1 MAVRPRGARSLIA
14 GARSRAARPALA
26 ALLAVLLLPTACAA
40 SDPAARATSPPAA
53 GTDAA
58 RPLPSGG
65 RDAGRRAARRIGVV
79 YVFHGGSAEAGSR
92 SSWEATL
99 QIFVYDPNSP
109 VYRRVIWNAA
119 QWPAILAAGN
129 APKELA
135 KYAFSYG
142 RIGGRD
148 PAEGHSLEVARQ
160 LAARLEAREP
170 ELGVDF
176 LVDHASWIAPDP
188 RYHAYPR
195 LVFEPRV
202 PGGSPMTF
210 CDASWQDC
218 DPRRYD
224 VDGTIERLLA
234 AGVEEIHMVDLT
246 TSGVRFFKS
255 WDVVNLARQVVDRH
269 NARHGT
275 AVAVRWV
282 NDPTDLMSASYPAE
296 PAGWTLSLGEPAR
309 DVAVPLAG
317 RPNPVSD
324 DPRLAA
330 LQVAGIERRFS
341 RRVPVAKTGVLLV
354 NHATREG
361 NRWFDPKIDDTLV
374 FNANIRRLLLTRHP
388 GLDPRNVLEGWFG
401 RREPNPALPKR
412 PPSSSQLER
421 TREMR
426 GENLGDAYL
435 YESDQL
441 PRGDSGLL
449 YWQALE
455 RLKDQG
461 VEHIVV
467 AFPQIMVDSVLNLV
481 EVPNQVAKE
490 IGWRSWARIGTLDRK
505 TWPEAGHPFADY
517 WGIWVETECPARS
530 GTGREPCCFTMGG
543 CEDGRPYPPPR
554 LTPADRPRDDLDPSL
569 AYDVSEHGHLGYDPA
584 RGRPRADG
592 PVQRQYRGT
601 WDLWQPPNGDP
612 GVAVFLA
619 DKVIESLRASRSMPP
634 PAQGVPLHRLDVA
647 VRTVPAGPAQAP

>member
-1 MAVRPRGARSLIA
+1 MTMQTPRLPGLGRALRWAAVAWLSVQGLA
-14 GARSRAARPALA
+14 GCAGLAPEAAARK
-26 ALLAVLLLPTACAA
+26 V
-40 SDPAARATSPPAA
+40 
-53 GTDAA
+53 
-58 RPLPSGG
+58 
-65 RDAGRRAARRIGVV
+65 GVV
-79 YVFHGGSAEAGSR
+79 YVFHGGSAESGSR

-109 VYRRVIWNAA
+109 VYRKVIWNPA

-148 PAEGHSLEVARQ
+148 PASDHSLAVFEQ
-160 LAARLEAREP
+160 LRSRLESRER

-176 LVDHASWIAPDP
+176 VVDYASWIAPDP
-188 RYHAYPR
+188 AHHAYPR
-195 LVFEPRV
+195 LIHQPRV
-202 PGGSPMTF
+202 PDGAPMTF
-210 CDASWQDC
+210 CDAGWEGC

-269 NARHGT
+269 NAGAGS
-275 AVAVRWV
+275 AVTVRWV

-309 DVAVPLAG
+309 DRSVPLAG

-324 DPRLAA
+324 DPRLAS

-341 RRVPVAKTGVLLV
+341 AKVPPRRTGVLLV

-374 FNANIRRLLLTRHP
+374 FNANIRRTLLERHA
-388 GLDPRNVLEGWFG
+388 GLEARNVLEAWFG
-401 RREPNPALPKR
+401 RRETNPALPKR
-412 PPSSSQLER
+412 PPSFSQLER
-421 TREMR
+421 TRPMR
-426 GENLGDAYL
+426 GENLGEAYL
-435 YESDQL
+435 YETHEL
-441 PRGDSGLL
+441 PAGDAGLL
-449 YWQALE
+449 YWDALA

-481 EVPNQVAKE
+481 ELPNQVAKE
-490 IGWRSWARIGTLDRK
+490 IGWRSWARLEAGDVA
-505 TWPEAGHPFADY
+505 TWPGTGHPFADY
-517 WGIWVETECPARS
+517 WGIWVEAECPARR
-530 GTGREPCCFTMGG
+530 GAGREPCCFTMGG
-543 CEDGRPYPPPR
+543 CDDGRPYPPPR
-554 LTPADRPRDDLDPSL
+554 LTPPDRPRDDLDPSL
-569 AYDVSEHGHLGYDPA
+569 AFDVSDYGHLGYDAA
-584 RGRPRADG
+584 RGPPSPTR
-592 PVQRQYRGT
+592 PVQSQYRGT

-612 GVAVFLA
+612 GVAAFLA
-619 DKVIESLRASRSMPP
+619 DKVVESVRGSSALPP
-634 PAQGVPLHRLDVA
+634 PAKAIALHGL
-647 VRTVPAGPAQAP
+647 AGS

>member
-1 MAVRPRGARSLIA
+1 MTVRPQLARARSA
-14 GARSRAARPALA
+14 GARSRSAGPGLAALA
-26 ALLAVLLLPTACAA
+26 AVALALSLAACAA
-40 SDPAARATSPPAA
+40 SGAGSRVVRSPPQASTPATATAPSLPLQGRAT
-53 GTDAA
+53 T
-58 RPLPSGG
+58 
-65 RDAGRRAARRIGVV
+65 RDAPRRIGVV
-79 YVFHGGSAEAGSR
+79 YVFHGGSAEAGPR

-109 VYRRVIWNAA
+109 VYRRVIWNPE

-160 LAARLEAREP
+160 LAARLEARER

-176 LVDHASWIAPDP
+176 VVDHASWIAPDP
-188 RYHAYPR
+188 RHHAYPR
-195 LVFEPRV
+195 LIHEPRV
-202 PGGSPMTF
+202 PGGSPVTF
-210 CDASWQDC
+210 CDASWKEC

-269 NARHGT
+269 NARRG
-275 AVAVRWV
+275 AKVAVHWV
-282 NDPTDLMSASYPAE
+282 NDPADLMTASYPAE

-330 LQVAGIERRFS
+330 LQVTGIERRFS
-341 RRVPVAKTGVLLV
+341 RRVPVTKTGVLLV

-374 FNANIRRLLLTRHP
+374 FNANIRRMLLARHP
-388 GLDPRNVLEGWFG
+388 GLDPRNVVEAWFG
-401 RREPNPALPKR
+401 RREVNPALPKR
-412 PPSSSQLER
+412 TPASSQLER

-426 GENLGDAYL
+426 GENLGEAYL
-435 YESDQL
+435 YETDQL

-490 IGWRSWARIGTLDRK
+490 IGWRSWARIDALDRE

-517 WGIWVETECPARS
+517 WGIWVETDCPARS

-569 AYDVSEHGHLGYDPA
+569 AYDVSDHGHLGYDPA
-584 RGRPRADG
+584 LGRPSARG

-612 GVAVFLA
+612 AVAAFLA
-619 DKVIESLRASRSMPP
+619 DKVIESVRASASRPP
-634 PAQGVPLHRLDVA
+634 PAKAVPLHRLDA
-647 VRTVPAGPAQAP
+647 AAR